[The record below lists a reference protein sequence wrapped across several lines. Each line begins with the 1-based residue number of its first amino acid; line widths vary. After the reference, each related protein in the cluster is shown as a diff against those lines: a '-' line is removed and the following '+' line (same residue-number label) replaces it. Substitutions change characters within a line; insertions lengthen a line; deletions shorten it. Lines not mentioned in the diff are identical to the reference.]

1 MIVEFYG
8 GSVFLG
14 IPWLAGM
21 VALFLAEFIEGNT
34 VTRLYFMRLRRM
46 TCGVQRRPRC

>member
-34 VTRLYFMRLRRM
+34 VTVCIPCA
-46 TCGVQRRPRC
+46 CGA